1 MTCKEIDNLL
11 PAYEEDLLPPEEKK
25 GVEAH
30 LAACERCRR
39 SLADLRRAQE
49 LLRGLGEV
57 EPPPFF
63 EERIMSR
70 VRQEVGEKRGFLRKL
85 FYPLHIKIP
94 IQALA
99 TVVVAVLAVH
109 LYQQGEPEMKR
120 VSPLPVPLTESA
132 REPAAAE
139 PPRVAPAPKAA
150 APARPPAGDILGSTG
165 QRFAAPPPEDGGRRE
180 KMADSAAVR
189 EERPADVI
197 PGARPAPETPVPE
210 RTAKAADSGTSPA
223 GVAAGE
229 GVGQREGG
237 KVEAPG
243 RAASMQR
250 TDRAPASQSPE
261 RKAKA
266 EMADSGIVAKE
277 SRPMAAAPA
286 SRRMAA
292 SEAIGRPTVEL
303 TIQVEDVPSAK
314 QEIEK
319 RLGEANAR
327 IVERRRRGDG
337 EFLKAEMAAERVA
350 SLLGQLAA
358 IGRVNVEKGQ
368 HALPEGTATVGIT
381 IESRP

>member
-11 PAYEEDLLPPEEKK
+11 PAYNEDLLPPEEKE

-39 SLADLRRAQE
+39 SLADLKRSQE

-70 VRQEVGEKRGFLRKL
+70 IRQEAGEKRGFLRKL

-99 TVVVAVLAVH
+99 TVVVAVLAFH
-109 LYQQGEPEMKR
+109 LYQQGGPETKQ
-120 VSPLPVPLTESA
+120 VAPPPVPLTETA
-132 REPAAAE
+132 REPVAVE
-139 PPRVAPAPKAA
+139 SPRAAPAPEAA
-150 APARPPAGDILGSTG
+150 APARQPAGDIPGAAK
-165 QRFAAPPPEDGGRRE
+165 QRFAAPPPEGGGRRE
-180 KMADSAAVR
+180 KKADSAAVR
-189 EERPADVI
+189 DERPADVI
-197 PGARPAPETPVPE
+197 REERRAPETSPPE
-210 RTAKAADSGTSPA
+210 QMAKTTDSGTA
-223 GVAAGE
+223 VVGRADE
-229 GVGQREGG
+229 GGGKREGG
-237 KVEAPG
+237 GAETPG
-243 RAASMQR
+243 RAALRQE
-250 TDRAPASQSPE
+250 TDRTQASPAPE
-261 RKAKA
+261 RRAKAK
-266 EMADSGIVAKE
+266 MADAGATAGAVAE
-277 SRPMAAAPA
+277 PAAAPA
-286 SRRMAA
+286 SRQMAA
-292 SEAIGRPTVEL
+292 SEVVGRVTVEL
-303 TIQVEDVPSAK
+303 TIQVGDVPSAM

-319 RLGEANAR
+319 RLAEANAR
-327 IVERRRRGDG
+327 IVERQHRGAQ

-368 HALPEGTATVGIT
+368 HALPGGAATVGIT

>member
-25 GVEAH
+25 GVETH

-49 LLRGLGEV
+49 LVRGLGEV

-70 VRQEVGEKRGFLRKL
+70 VRQEAGEKRGFLRKL

-99 TVVVAVLAVH
+99 TVLVAVLAFH

-120 VSPLPVPLTESA
+120 ASPLPVPLTESA

-139 PPRVAPAPKAA
+139 PSGVAPAPEAA
-150 APARPPAGDILGSTG
+150 APARLPAGDLPGATG
-165 QRFAAPPPEDGGRRE
+165 QRFAAPPPEGGGRRE
-180 KMADSAAVR
+180 KKADSAAVR

-197 PGARPAPETPVPE
+197 PEERRPPETAPSE
-210 RTAKAADSGTSPA
+210 KRTAKAADSGTA
-223 GVAAGE
+223 VLGRADE
-229 GVGQREGG
+229 GGGKREGNG
-237 KVEAPG
+237 AEAPG
-243 RAASMQR
+243 RAALRQE
-250 TDRAPASQSPE
+250 TDRAPASPATE

-266 EMADSGIVAKE
+266 KMADAGITAGE
-277 SRPMAAAPA
+277 GRPMPAAPA
-286 SRRMAA
+286 SRQMAA
-292 SEAIGRPTVEL
+292 SEVAGRSTVEL
-303 TIQVEDVPSAK
+303 TIQVEDVPLAM

-327 IVERRRRGDG
+327 IIERRHSGEG
-337 EFLKAEMAAERVA
+337 EFIRAEMAAGRVA
-350 SLLGQLAA
+350 PLLGQLAA

>member
-25 GVEAH
+25 DVETH

-49 LLRGLGEV
+49 LVRGLGEV

-70 VRQEVGEKRGFLRKL
+70 VRQEAGEKRGFLRKL

-99 TVVVAVLAVH
+99 TVLVAVLAFH

-120 VSPLPVPLTESA
+120 VAPLPVPLTESA

-139 PPRVAPAPKAA
+139 PPGAAPAPEAA
-150 APARPPAGDILGSTG
+150 APARPPAGDMPGATG
-165 QRFAAPPPEDGGRRE
+165 QRFAAPPPERGGRRE

-197 PGARPAPETPVPE
+197 PEERRAPETPTPE
-210 RTAKAADSGTSPA
+210 RMAKAADSGTA
-223 GVAAGE
+223 VVGRADE

-237 KVEAPG
+237 GAEAPG
-243 RAASMQR
+243 RAALRQE
-250 TDRAPASQSPE
+250 TGRAPASPAPE

-266 EMADSGIVAKE
+266 EMADSGIVARE
-277 SRPMAAAPA
+277 SRPMPAAPA
-286 SRRMAA
+286 SRQMAA
-292 SEAIGRPTVEL
+292 SEVVGRSTVEL
-303 TIQVEDVPSAK
+303 TIQVGDVPSAM

-327 IVERRRRGDG
+327 IIERRHRGEG
-337 EFLKAEMAAERVA
+337 EFIRAEMAAERVA
-350 SLLGQLAA
+350 PLLGQLAA